1 MIRRLLEKMLGAK
14 YIENDTRLIKINYI
28 IIIFLY
34 VFSAFMLF
42 FLPPDMP
49 MQWDFEGNVNYT
61 LPSIIG
67 IWVIPTILL
76 ASNTFSVK
84 QKRVNIISTSV
95 YFILSIVYVYT
106 YIRII

>member
-1 MIRRLLEKMLGAK
+1 MIRKLLEKMLGTA
-14 YIENDTRLIKINYI
+14 YIENDTRLIKINYT

-34 VFSAFMLF
+34 VFSAIMLF
-42 FLPPDMP
+42 FLPSEMP

-67 IWVIPTILL
+67 VWVIPTIFLV
-76 ASNTFSVK
+76 SNIFSNK
-84 QKRVNIISTSV
+84 QNRVNIVSTSL

-106 YIRII
+106 